1 VREPARIDFMHCL
14 QRSDKE
20 IALELLRYTTS
31 NGPDTRTG
39 SPRYQRPIR

>member
-1 VREPARIDFMHCL
+1 L

-31 NGPDTRTG
+31 NGRKDAGGIASTSSIPAPQRR
-39 SPRYQRPIR
+39 RY